1 MPLTTEI
8 PAAREV
14 PATDDTRIQ
23 LPEMSDGAEMWRIAR
38 DSASLDLNSSYAYML
53 YARDFPRTCRIAVVD
68 GTVAGFV
75 LGNLQP
81 ERPDCLFVWQIAVD
95 ERFRGRG
102 LAGRLLDDLVDS
114 LLLSDGLG
122 SLETTI
128 TDDNTAS
135 QRLFRDFAR
144 RRGNVPVVKSSLFE
158 EEHFPD
164 GHDAEPL
171 YQIGPLRGAT
181 PTPEELHEHIH

>member
-53 YARDFPRTCRIAVVD
+53 FARDFPRTCRIA
-68 GTVAGFV
+68 
-75 LGNLQP
+75 
-81 ERPDCLFVWQIAVD
+81 
-95 ERFRGRG
+95 
-102 LAGRLLDDLVDS
+102 
-114 LLLSDGLG
+114 
-122 SLETTI
+122 
-128 TDDNTAS
+128 
-135 QRLFRDFAR
+135 
-144 RRGNVPVVKSSLFE
+144 
-158 EEHFPD
+158 EHFPD

-171 YQIGPLRGAT
+171 YEIGPLRAVT
-181 PTPEELHEHIH
+181 PTPEEIHEHFH